1 MAATASRVRNNVP
14 VQKLT
19 TKGLATRQRIV
30 EGASLECRERGAPL
44 TTLDHIMDRTQTSKS
59 QLFHYF
65 PEGKEQL
72 FLEVARYEAEQ
83 VIEDQQ
89 PYLGNL
95 TSWEAWQHWRESVV
109 ERYRRQG
116 ALCPMAGLIAEVG
129 RATPGAQAI
138 SRELFMRWRAS
149 IVAGIRAMQERGEIS
164 PSVNADRAGAAMLAG
179 IQGGVGVLMS
189 TGDLSYLE
197 SALDEGITA
206 LRR

>member
-116 ALCPMAGLIAEVG
+116 ALCPMAGLIAEAG

>member
-1 MAATASRVRNNVP
+1 MTVTASRSGN
-14 VQKLT
+14 QAKLMAR
-19 TKGLATRQRIV
+19 GLATRRRIV
-30 EGASLECRERGAPL
+30 EGASDECRFRGASL

-72 FLEVARYEAEQ
+72 FLEIARYEAEQ

-89 PYLGNL
+89 PFLGDL
-95 TSWEAWQHWRESVV
+95 TSWGAWEQWRDSVV

-116 ALCPMAGLIAEVG
+116 GLCPLAGLIAEVG
-129 RATPGAQAI
+129 RSTPGAQAI
-138 SRELFMRWRAS
+138 SRELFVKWRAS
-149 IVAGIRAMQERGEIS
+149 IVAGIQAMQQLGEIS
-164 PSVNADRAGAAMLAG
+164 PSVNANRAGAALLAG

-197 SALDEGITA
+197 AALDEGIST